1 MTQASRRRA
10 QDRGARVGLVA
21 GGLVLG
27 LGAELAASGSA
38 QWHRA
43 AADLAAGWAL
53 LGGGVWAWSRAPAN
67 HLGPLLAAAGV
78 AWFAGTVGAFGG
90 AALYLHRALLIHAV
104 LAYPSGHVGGRLERG
119 AVAAAYLAAIV
130 PALARDEVVSLALAL
145 LVLIVAV
152 RRASFG
158 DGRWVTPGA
167 LSAGLVAVA
176 LAEGAIA
183 RAAAVPASTDDVVL
197 VGYQVALAA
206 AALVL
211 GAAVGRQAGRPAE
224 AADLVVEL
232 GEEPSTLRAA
242 LARALGDPQLRL
254 GFWAPRSG
262 DYLDAQGG
270 TVRRPDPAGGRS
282 LLVIDGD
289 RGPFAVVEH
298 DAAVVEGHELCD
310 AVSLAL
316 RLSASNERLQAEVE
330 EQVEDLRRS
339 RRRIL
344 EAGVAQRR
352 RLARR
357 LHDRVERRLDAL
369 AHELGDCGGETGA
382 DAEVRGLLG
391 VAVSELDAARGE
403 LRELAMGIHPRVL
416 FDEGLAPALSELAR
430 RAAVP
435 VDLEVSRGRYG
446 AAVESTA
453 YFVSCEALAN
463 VAKYSHASRISLRV
477 VERDDTL
484 VVTVADDGVGGADP
498 RRGSGLRGLVD
509 RVEGLGGTL
518 RVASPAKGGTR
529 VVAALPLV
537 AAISG
542 SSATDGPRT
551 TG

>member
-1 MTQASRRRA
+1 
-10 QDRGARVGLVA
+10 LVA
-21 GGLVLG
+21 AG
-27 LGAELAASGSA
+27 LAA
-38 QWHRA
+38 
-43 AADLAAGWAL
+43 
-53 LGGGVWAWSRAPAN
+53 
-67 HLGPLLAAAGV
+67 
-78 AWFAGTVGAFGG
+78 
-90 AALYLHRALLIHAV
+90 
-104 LAYPSGHVGGRLERG
+104 
-119 AVAAAYLAAIV
+119 
-130 PALARDEVVSLALAL
+130 
-145 LVLIVAV
+145 
-152 RRASFG
+152 
-158 DGRWVTPGA
+158 
-167 LSAGLVAVA
+167 
-176 LAEGAIA
+176 GAIA
-183 RAAAVPASTDDVVL
+183 RAAAASASTDDVVL
-197 VGYQVALAA
+197 IGYQVALAA

-224 AADLVVEL
+224 AANLVVEL
-232 GEEPSTLRAA
+232 GEQPSTLRTA

-254 GFWAPRSG
+254 GFWAPRSSN
-262 DYLDAQGG
+262 YLDAEG
-270 TVRRPDPAGGRS
+270 RALRPPDPASGRS

-289 RGPFAVVEH
+289 RGPLAVVEH
-298 DAAVVEGHELCD
+298 DAAVIEGHELSE
-310 AVSLAL
+310 AVASAV
-316 RLSASNERLQAEVE
+316 RLSAANERLQAEVQ

-369 AHELGDCGGETGA
+369 AHELGDCGEETGA
-382 DAEVRGLLG
+382 DAEVLGLLE

-416 FDEGLAPALSELAR
+416 TDEGLAPALSELAR

-435 VDLEVSRGRYG
+435 VDLTVSRGRYA

-463 VAKYSHASRISLRV
+463 VAKYSHASRISLQV
-477 VERDDTL
+477 VELDDSL
-484 VVTVADDGVGGADP
+484 VVTVADNGVGGADA

-518 RVASPAKGGTR
+518 RVTSPAKGGTR
-529 VVAALPLV
+529 VVAELPLE
-537 AAISG
+537 APISR